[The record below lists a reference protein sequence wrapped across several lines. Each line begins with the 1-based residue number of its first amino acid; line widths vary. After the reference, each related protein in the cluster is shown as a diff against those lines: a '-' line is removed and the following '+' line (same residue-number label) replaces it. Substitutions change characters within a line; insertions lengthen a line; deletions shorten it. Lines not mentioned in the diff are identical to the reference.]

1 MMTKIESMGIYLPEK
16 VITTTELL
24 ERCNRPPK
32 WDLEKVTG
40 ISERRISENE
50 TSLDISVGAVQ
61 NALAMSKY
69 KAEDIDMI
77 VCASLSRYSNNK
89 EMLYEPSQS
98 LNIRSAVKAD
108 NAEVFDI
115 VNACAGLF
123 TGVVILDSF
132 IKAGV
137 IKCGIVVTG
146 EQGSELHESALR
158 NIKHSFDGQLASL
171 TLGDCGAAIIMDASA
186 DEKYGFHLL
195 DFITGAKYNNL
206 CIGFPSKK
214 EAATTMITKPVKLH
228 KIGLTCGLPYI
239 KEALDKTGWHL
250 GDVDYFIPHQ
260 TAARTIKRINKY
272 IYNFAKADVRKNSI
286 ISLQKYGNTA
296 TTSHYLAL
304 HDSFLN
310 GTITQDNNL
319 MFLIGASGLIVGNAT
334 YTIDDLPDR
343 YKAAFGEKAED
354 EAFDEEYKK
363 AGGMKG

>member
-1 MMTKIESMGIYLPEK
+1 MKTKIESLGIYLPEK
-16 VITTTELL
+16 VITTSELL
-24 ERCNRPPK
+24 EKCNKPPR

-40 ISERRISENE
+40 ISERRISEHE
-50 TSLDISVGAVQ
+50 TSLDISVGAVK

-69 KAEDIDMI
+69 KAKDIDMI
-77 VCASLSRYSNNK
+77 ICASLSRYSDNK

-98 LNIRSAVKAD
+98 LRIKSAVKAD

-132 IKAGV
+132 IKAGA

-171 TLGDCGAAIIMDASA
+171 TLGDCGAAIIMDSSKN
-186 DEKYGFHLL
+186 EEYGFHLL

-206 CIGFPSKK
+206 CIGFPSKN

-228 KIGLTCGLPYI
+228 KIGVTSGIPYI

-260 TAARTIKRINKY
+260 TAVRTIKKINKS
-272 IYNFAKADVRKNSI
+272 IYKFAKAELRENSI
-286 ISLQKYGNTA
+286 ITLQKYGNTA

-304 HDSFLN
+304 HEAFLN
-310 GTITQDNNL
+310 GTITPDNKL
-319 MFLIGASGLIVGNAT
+319 MFLIGASGLTVGNAT
-334 YTIDDLPDR
+334 YTIDDLPKR
-343 YKAAFGEKAED
+343 YKAAYGEKTEG
-354 EAFDEEYKK
+354 KSL
-363 AGGMKG
+363 